1 MTEDDLY
8 PLLAPLAGGQVYPY
22 VAPLGS
28 DGKPSV
34 SPPWVIFSIITDVA
48 ADVLCGQAE
57 SAISVQVDV
66 YSSTITEAR
75 TIRNMALQVV
85 KPLNPTNISKT
96 PGYEPEN
103 RYYRATLEFQVTV

>member
-1 MTEDDLY
+1 MTEDNLY
-8 PLLAPLAGGQVYPY
+8 PLLAHLAGGQVYPY

-34 SPPWVIFSIITDVA
+34 SPPWVIYSIITDIA

-57 SAISVQVDV
+57 SAVSVQVDV

-75 TIRNMALQVV
+75 NIRDMALNALQAL
-85 KPLNPTNISKT
+85 KPENIVKT
-96 PGYEPEN
+96 PSYEPDL
-103 RYYRATLEFQVTV
+103 RYHRATLEFQVTV

>member
-1 MTEDDLY
+1 MTEDNLY
-8 PLLAPLAGGQVYPY
+8 PLLAHLAGGQVYPY

-34 SPPWVIFSIITDVA
+34 SPPWVIYSIITVIA

-57 SAISVQVDV
+57 SAVSVQVDV

-75 TIRNMALQVV
+75 NIRDMALDALQAL
-85 KPLNPTNISKT
+85 KPENIVKT
-96 PGYEPEN
+96 PSYEPDL
-103 RYYRATLEFQVTV
+103 RYHRATLEFQVTV

>member
-8 PLLAPLAGGQVYPY
+8 PLLEPLAGGQVYPY

-34 SPPWVIFSIITDVA
+34 SPPWVIFSIITDAA

-57 SAISVQVDV
+57 SAVSVHFDV

-75 TIRNMALQVV
+75 TIRNMALDALQVLRPANVV
-85 KPLNPTNISKT
+85 KT
-96 PGYEPEN
+96 PSYETDL
-103 RYYRATLEFQVTV
+103 RYHRETLEFQVTV

>member
-8 PLLAPLAGGQVYPY
+8 PLLASLAGGQVYPY

-28 DGKPSV
+28 DGQPSV
-34 SPPWVIFSIITDVA
+34 AAPWVVFSIISDVA

-57 SAISVQVDV
+57 SAVSVQVDV

-75 TIRNMALQVV
+75 TIRDAALDALRVL
-85 KPLNPTNISKT
+85 KPENIVKT
-96 PGYEPEN
+96 PVKSVA
-103 RYYRATLEFQVTV
+103 RILRLH

>member
-8 PLLAPLAGGQVYPY
+8 SMLAPLAGGQVYPY

-48 ADVLCGQAE
+48 ADVLCGLAE
-57 SAISVQVDV
+57 SSVSVQVDV
-66 YSSTITEAR
+66 YSSSITEAR
-75 TIRNMALQVV
+75 TIRNMALDALQVLRPANVV
-85 KPLNPTNISKT
+85 KT
-96 PGYEPEN
+96 PAYEPDL
-103 RYYRATLEFQVTV
+103 RYHRATLEFQVTV

>member
-28 DGKPSV
+28 DGKLSI

-48 ADVLCGQAE
+48 AEVLCGQAE
-57 SAISVQVDV
+57 SSVSVQVDV

-75 TIRNMALQVV
+75 TFRNMALDALQVLRPANVV
-85 KPLNPTNISKT
+85 KT
-96 PGYEPEN
+96 PVYEPDL
-103 RYYRATLEFQVTV
+103 RYHRATLEFQVTV